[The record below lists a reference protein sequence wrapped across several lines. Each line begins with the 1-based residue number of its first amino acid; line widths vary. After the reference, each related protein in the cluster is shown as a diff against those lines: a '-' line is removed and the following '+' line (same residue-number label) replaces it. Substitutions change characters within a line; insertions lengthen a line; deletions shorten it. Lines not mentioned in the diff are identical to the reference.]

1 MESFPPRGST
11 NMWHGDRWFLLKQ
24 LVMKDFRVRYRNM
37 SLGVLWSLANPLVM
51 LLVFTYVFTRVFI
64 NNTPHFAVFVM
75 CGIVPFNFFSLA
87 WLVGTGSV
95 IDNAILIKRLAIPRE
110 IVPIAAVLSNC
121 LHLLIQIGLLLVIT
135 LAFGIRLNIHWLWLP
150 LVWGLEIMFVCGL
163 VFATSALNVYI
174 RDMRYVVE
182 SSNGVLF
189 WLVPIFY
196 PFSAIPER
204 FKNLY
209 QFNPVAALVLAM
221 REVVLEAHAPSSV
234 LLIKLAAV
242 AFVTF
247 GLGLLAFRRMKVQF
261 YDYL

>member
-1 MESFPPRGST
+1 
-11 NMWHGDRWFLLKQ
+11 MWHGDHWFLLKQ
-24 LVMKDFRVRYRNM
+24 LVLKDFRVRYRNM

-51 LLVFTYVFTRVFI
+51 LAVFTYVFTRVFT
-64 NNTPHFAVFVM
+64 NNIPHFAVFLM
-75 CGIVPFNFFSLA
+75 CGIVPFNFFSQA
-87 WLVGTGSV
+87 WLVGTGS
-95 IDNAILIKRLAIPRE
+95 ILENAAIVKRLAIPRE

-121 LHLLIQIGLLLVIT
+121 LHLFIQIGLLLAFT
-135 LAFGIRLNIHWLWLP
+135 LAFGIPVNVHWLWLP
-150 LVWGLEIMFVCGL
+150 VVWALEILFVCGL
-163 VFATSALNVYI
+163 VLASSALNVYI

-182 SSNGVLF
+182 SSNAVLF

-209 QFNPVAALVLAM
+209 QFNPVAALVMAM
-221 REVVLEAHAPSSV
+221 REVVLEGHVPSPV
-234 LLIKLAAV
+234 LLTKLAAV

-247 GLGLLAFRRMKVQF
+247 GLGLLIFRRMKVRF

>member
-1 MESFPPRGST
+1 
-11 NMWHGDRWFLLKQ
+11 MWHGDRWFLLKQ
-24 LVMKDFRVRYRNM
+24 LVLKDFRVRYRNM

-51 LLVFTYVFTRVFI
+51 LLVFTFVFTFVLP
-64 NNTPHFAVFVM
+64 NNIPHFAVFVM

-95 IDNAILIKRLAIPRE
+95 IDNAGLIKRLAIPRE

-135 LAFGIRLNIHWLWLP
+135 LAFGIRVNIHWLWLP
-150 LVWGLEIMFVCGL
+150 LVWALEILFVCGL
-163 VFATSALNVYI
+163 VLVTSAVNVYI

-182 SSNGVLF
+182 SSNAVLF

-204 FKNLY
+204 FKNVY
-209 QFNPVAALVLAM
+209 QFNPVAALVMAM
-221 REVVLEAHAPSSV
+221 RDVVLEAHSPSSL
-234 LLIKLAAV
+234 LLIKLTVV
-242 AFVTF
+242 AFATF
-247 GLGLLAFRRMKVQF
+247 GLGLAAFRRMKIRF

>member
-1 MESFPPRGST
+1 MRT
-11 NMWHGDRWFLLKQ
+11 WHGDYWFLLKQ
-24 LVMKDFRVRYRNM
+24 LVLKDFRVRYRNM

-51 LLVFTYVFTRVFI
+51 LGVFTFVFTFVFK
-64 NNTPHFAVFVM
+64 NNIPHFAVFVM

-87 WLVGTGSV
+87 WLVGTGS
-95 IDNAILIKRLAIPRE
+95 ILENAALVKRLAIPRE

-135 LAFGIRLNIHWLWLP
+135 LAFGIPLNIQWLWLP
-150 LVWGLEIMFVCGL
+150 LVWALEIMFVCGL
-163 VFATSALNVYI
+163 VLASSALNVYI

-182 SSNGVLF
+182 SSNAVLF

-204 FKNLY
+204 FKDLY
-209 QFNPVAALVLAM
+209 QFNPVAALVMAM
-221 REVVLEAHAPSSV
+221 RDVVLEAKVPSYV
-234 LLIKLAAV
+234 LLGKLAAV
-242 AFVTF
+242 AAVTL
-247 GLGLLAFRRMKVQF
+247 GLGLLVFRRMKVRF